1 MQKYFGKG
9 TKKKEFEL
17 FGYDFLVDEDFRT
30 WLLEVNNNPYLGVPN
45 NFIKVMLPQMVDEMM
60 EIVLDPLFPPE
71 NYTPIEEKRF

>member
-1 MQKYFGKG
+1 
-9 TKKKEFEL
+9 
-17 FGYDFLVDEDFRT
+17 LVDEDFRT

-71 NYTPIEEKRF
+71 NYTPI